1 MKVLPSRETLIY
13 HRQLLFLQKT
23 FFVFNTPG
31 HLKQFSPEK
40 YYLDSGLKPQYVICP
55 PQNDSSDGKFI
66 YIFFRFSDLSLE
78 KTAAVTYCSVRAI
91 YVCIYIYISI

>member
-23 FFVFNTPG
+23 LFFVVDTPG

-55 PQNDSSDGKFI
+55 PQNDSRDGKFI
-66 YIFFRFSDLSLE
+66 YIF
-78 KTAAVTYCSVRAI
+78 
-91 YVCIYIYISI
+91 